1 MPLAVVTDMGGK
13 RYDLTSCPG
22 AYVVLRQMTYGE
34 WQRRSDLV
42 SRISIETAD
51 QKTSRSRNAM
61 RDFIQRIDTQSME
74 VALFEF
80 KTCVVEHN
88 LEDES
93 GRTLQLGNRMDLERL
108 DPRIGREIGKFID
121 ELNSWDEA
129 DEENFTQT
137 PSESPQQLTLA
148 GLEKPPKT

>member
-13 RYDLTSCPG
+13 RHELTSCPG

-42 SRISIETAD
+42 SRISIETAN
-51 QKTSRSRNAM
+51 QKDRRSRGTV
-61 RDFIQRIDTQSME
+61 RDLVQRVDTQSME

-80 KTCVVEHN
+80 KTCIIEHN

-108 DPRIGREIGKFID
+108 DPRIGREIGKLID
-121 ELNSWDEA
+121 DMNSWDDD

-137 PSESPQQLTLA
+137 PSESPQQLTLP
-148 GLEKPPKT
+148 GLKASQKT